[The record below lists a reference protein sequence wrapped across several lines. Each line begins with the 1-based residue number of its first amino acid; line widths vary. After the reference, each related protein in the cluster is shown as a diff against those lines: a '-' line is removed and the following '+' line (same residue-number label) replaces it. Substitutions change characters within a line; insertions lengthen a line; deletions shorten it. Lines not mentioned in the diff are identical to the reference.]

1 MPVITVSP
9 TRTGDPVMAAWK
21 SGWIWVLQ
29 RSAPVVA
36 SIPSMFG
43 NASPSG
49 FRPLMTP
56 TTSVLPASD
65 GLVRA

>member
-1 MPVITVSP
+1 MTVSP
-9 TRTGDPVMAAWK
+9 TRMGEPVMAAWK
-21 SGWIWVLQ
+21 SGWICWLQ

-49 FRPLMTP
+49 FEPLMTP
-56 TTSVLPASD
+56 TTSVSPASD